1 MFYSAELEMT
11 TPEPKIVSASPVSMT
26 NSWSYNYKRE
36 SKKMGS
42 YLKIQDLLLEK
53 LNGANGMSDTEG
65 KVTRVGASEPG
76 QRTSFNGANGMS
88 DIEGKAA
95 TVAARK
101 CGVTLEFQNA
111 ALLPM

>member
-53 LNGANGMSDTEG
+53 LNGANGMSD
-65 KVTRVGASEPG
+65 
-76 QRTSFNGANGMS
+76 
-88 DIEGKAA
+88 IEGKAA

-101 CGVTLEFQNA
+101 CGVTPEFQNA